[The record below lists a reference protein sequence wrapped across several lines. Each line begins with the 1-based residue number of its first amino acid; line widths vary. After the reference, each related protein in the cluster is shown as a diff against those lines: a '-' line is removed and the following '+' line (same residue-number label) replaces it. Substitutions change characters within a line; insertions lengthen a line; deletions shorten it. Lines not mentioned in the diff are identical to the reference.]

1 MGYSRCSGVLSFG
14 SPPYTL
20 SPPPSFRP
28 TACLSAQPH
37 EEACMGERNDDIEGQ
52 PHDDATGRRRAT
64 GEPEAGEDVA
74 GEARSVEGIPASPQ
88 GDGEG
93 DNEARGGA
101 LEHHRPNPAIG
112 EVG

>member
-1 MGYSRCSGVLSFG
+1 
-14 SPPYTL
+14 
-20 SPPPSFRP
+20 
-28 TACLSAQPH
+28 
-37 EEACMGERNDDIEGQ
+37 MGERNDDIEGQ
-52 PHDDATGRRRAT
+52 PRQDDSSAADRPRTT

-112 EVG
+112 EVGA